1 MKTTKTVSLGL
12 LALTSSLTFSSHSS
26 IIINEIDYDQP
37 GTDVAEFIEL
47 FNSGTSAISLDNY
60 SIDLVNGSSSSSYRT
75 IDLSGFSINANDYF
89 VVCGDASQVANC
101 DYSFTTTS
109 GWLQNGAPDAIGLYE
124 NTNLLDSLSY
134 EGALAPFTEGGT
146 LTISDSNTDIL
157 SIGRIMV
164 GMDSND
170 NLLDFDIG
178 CITPGT
184 VNVTGSGD
192 CSSTGVSAVPVPAAA
207 WLFGSGLIGLVG
219 MARRQQQNN

>member
-1 MKTTKTVSLGL
+1 MKTIKTVSLGL
-12 LALTSSLTFSSHSS
+12 LALTGSLTFSSHSS

-37 GTDVAEFIEL
+37 GTDTAEFIEL
-47 FNSGTSAISLDNY
+47 FNSGTSAVSFDNY
-60 SIDLVNGSSSSSYRT
+60 SIDLINGSSSASYRT

-109 GWLQNGAPDAIGLYE
+109 GWFQNGAPDAVGLYE

-134 EGALAPFTEGGT
+134 EGVLAPFTEGSA

-164 GMDSND
+164 GMDSNN
-170 NLLDFDIG
+170 NLLDFDLG

-184 VNVTGSGD
+184 VNVSGSGD
-192 CSSTGVSAVPVPAAA
+192 CSSTGVSAVPIPAAA

-219 MARRQQQNN
+219 MARRK

>member
-37 GTDVAEFIEL
+37 GTDIAEFIEL